1 MIIMIMYV
9 QVLKSLAHHTNEIY
23 YLLAA
28 LPAFIITS
36 SSIIFEQEK
45 KMFKSLLNIRLTLP
59 SRNELNMKD
68 NALYLEHLAFE
79 EWLIILPV
87 ADAQWG

>member
-28 LPAFIITS
+28 LPAFIIII
-36 SSIIFEQEK
+36 SSIIFELEK
-45 KMFKSLLNIRLTLP
+45 KMFKSFFQRLDLLCPQEMSSI
-59 SRNELNMKD
+59 
-68 NALYLEHLAFE
+68 
-79 EWLIILPV
+79 
-87 ADAQWG
+87 

>member
-45 KMFKSLLNIRLTLP
+45 KMFKSLFSKIRLTLP

-87 ADAQWG
+87 ADAQ

>member
-1 MIIMIMYV
+1 MRQIPRGWWTWIWNAIGA
-9 QVLKSLAHHTNEIY
+9 QKGKNQAAHCCLFTGFCDDY
-23 YLLAA
+23 YDHVC
-28 LPAFIITS
+28 S
-36 SSIIFEQEK
+36 STEK
-45 KMFKSLLNIRLTLP
+45 IRLTLP

-87 ADAQWG
+87 AEAQ